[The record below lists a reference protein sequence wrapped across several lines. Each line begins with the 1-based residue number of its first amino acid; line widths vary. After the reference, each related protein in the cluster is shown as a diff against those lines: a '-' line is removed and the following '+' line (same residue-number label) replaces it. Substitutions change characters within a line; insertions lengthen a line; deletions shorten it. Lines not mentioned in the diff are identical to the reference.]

1 MGKKT
6 RTITEYYCDAC
17 GAMCY
22 ESDMFIKVSTSK
34 LDMSGGIAFISG
46 RLTLDG
52 LSDSIVCKACQYEYL
67 TKYLKSIEPK
77 DEHTRT

>member
-6 RTITEYYCDAC
+6 RSITEYYCDVC
-17 GAMCY
+17 DAMCY

-34 LDMSGGIAFISG
+34 SGGVAFISG